1 MRHYALTSLA
11 LATLLA
17 LGYSPLH
24 AADTDAKDAPKAQAD
39 KKDQDKADKAASDE
53 LPVPAERTVVTKHS
67 VRINGRTI
75 DYKATAGTM
84 LIRDDKGKPT
94 VSFFYV
100 AYTVDGGKGSK
111 RPVTFFYNGGP
122 GSSSM
127 WLHMGSFG
135 PVRVAND
142 GDKPVPPAPYHTVPN
157 EQSLLDKTDLVFI
170 DAPGTGYSQLVGKA
184 EGKDFYGVDQ
194 DAAAFTQFVSRY
206 VSQNNRWNSSK
217 FLFGESYGTTRS
229 AVLAKTLQEKGME
242 LNGIVLMSSI
252 LDFTVAAP
260 GIDHGYIVNLP
271 TEAAIAWYHNKVP
284 NKPGDIRPFLAEVR
298 RFASGDYTLALAKG
312 DAIDPTERDRVANQ
326 LSKYL
331 GLSPQYIKDA
341 NLRIGPSR
349 FRKELMRDD
358 RRTVGRLDGRFVG
371 IDPDAAGE
379 TPDGDTASDAVTG
392 AYVAMF
398 NQYAA
403 NELKFTEDRSY
414 LPNNYAVVGKS
425 WDWKR
430 KNSGGWTQ
438 ATYVGSDLG
447 DAMRRNPHLKVFSAN
462 GYYDLATPF
471 YATEFDLTH
480 LGLEPAQLR
489 NISYGFYPSGHMI
502 YLDQKSLE
510 QTKTDLSRFYDDAA
524 P

>member
-1 MRHYALTSLA
+1 MRHMPVASLA

-17 LGYSPLH
+17 LGSLPLH
-24 AADTDAKDAPKAQAD
+24 AADDTKDAPKAQAD
-39 KKDQDKADKAASDE
+39 KGDKDKNDKNAADE
-53 LPVPAERTVVTKHS
+53 QPIPPERSVVTKHS
-67 VRINGRTI
+67 VRIGGRTVN
-75 DYKATAGTM
+75 YQATTGTL

-100 AYTVDGGKGSK
+100 AYTADGGKGGK

-142 GDKPVPPAPYHTVPN
+142 GDKPIPPAPYHTVPN
-157 EQSLLDKTDLVFI
+157 EFSLLDKSDLVFI

-194 DAAAFTQFVSRY
+194 DADAFTRFITRY
-206 VSQNNRWNSSK
+206 VSANNRWNSPK

-229 AVLAKTLQEKGME
+229 AVLVKSLQEKGME
-242 LNGIVLMSSI
+242 FNGVILMSSI
-252 LDFTVAAP
+252 LDFSVAAP

-284 NKPGDIRPFLAEVR
+284 NKPADIGTFLAEVR

-312 DAIDPTERDRVANQ
+312 DAIDPAEADRIANQ
-326 LSKYL
+326 MSRYL

-341 NLRIGPSR
+341 NLRVGPSR
-349 FRKELMRDD
+349 FRKELLREQ
-358 RRTVGRLDGRFVG
+358 RLTVGRLDGRFQG

-403 NELKFTEDRSY
+403 SELKYTTDHPY
-414 LPNNYAVVGKS
+414 LPNNYGVINKD

-430 KNSGGWTQ
+430 KKTGGWLQ
-438 ATYVGSDLG
+438 ATYVGDDLG

-480 LGLEPAQLR
+480 LGLEPAQR
-489 NISYGFYPSGHMI
+489 KNISFGFYPSGHMI
-502 YLDQKSLE
+502 YLDQPSLQ
-510 QTKTDLSRFYDDAA
+510 QTKADLSRFYDDAA